1 MINDNTIIDLINMDG
16 KIHILKIITKSF
28 LKRNPEIQ
36 QYLINRFKDS
46 QSIQETLYRIYYK
59 IEIRPTYPYCGN
71 PLRFIGGKDIF
82 TKYCSISCASFHT
95 SPKAKETCRK
105 LYGSGTNVKKYKE
118 TCLKRYGVDNAAKLD
133 STREKFKKTCQEK
146 YGTDTPLKNPEV
158 IEKSKKTCKERYGV
172 EYIMQSKEIQEKIQE
187 TFREKYGVNYPLE
200 NKEIHQK
207 TIDNPERKEHVYQ
220 TKKRNKT
227 FNSSKI
233 EEQIYQWLIEE
244 FSNEDVIRQYKEERY
259 PWNSDFYIKSLD
271 LFIEING
278 HWTHGLHPFDENN
291 PEDLAILEKWKEK
304 SKNSQF
310 FINAIN
316 TWTVRDVQKRN
327 KAKENNLKRLEFFE
341 AKFLSKEELLQS
353 IKLAGM

>member
-59 IEIRPTYPYCGN
+59 IEIRPTCPYCG
-71 PLRFIGGKDIF
+71 
-82 TKYCSISCASFHT
+82 
-95 SPKAKETCRK
+95 
-105 LYGSGTNVKKYKE
+105 
-118 TCLKRYGVDNAAKLD
+118 
-133 STREKFKKTCQEK
+133 
-146 YGTDTPLKNPEV
+146 
-158 IEKSKKTCKERYGV
+158 
-172 EYIMQSKEIQEKIQE
+172 
-187 TFREKYGVNYPLE
+187 
-200 NKEIHQK
+200 
-207 TIDNPERKEHVYQ
+207 
-220 TKKRNKT
+220 
-227 FNSSKI
+227 
-233 EEQIYQWLIEE
+233 
-244 FSNEDVIRQYKEERY
+244 
-259 PWNSDFYIKSLD
+259 
-271 LFIEING
+271 
-278 HWTHGLHPFDENN
+278 N